1 MRLRRK
7 RAPALQAADGDP
19 QAKWFW
25 EHYEDAARQILE
37 FYDQDGISLSG
48 KRVADVG
55 CGDGIMDL
63 GVAHHAQPAEL
74 VGFDVNPVDTANL
87 LDQARRFGV
96 AGELP
101 TNLSFQQSEQQ
112 RLPAE
117 DASFDHVFTWSAFEH
132 IGDVSGVLRE
142 IARIMK
148 PAGVLFL
155 QLWPFYH
162 SEQGSH
168 LWDWFP
174 EGFVQHRLT
183 LEEIEAQ
190 VRAKAGEDDWWANY
204 MLKEYRALNRIT
216 LDELGAAILSAG
228 LHVAKIEPL
237 TGLTRLT
244 PDLDRYPLSVLVM
257 NGVKLLAG
265 KSPGR

>member
-1 MRLRRK
+1 MRLRR
-7 RAPALQAADGDP
+7 RRTPAAVAAADDDP
-19 QAKWFW
+19 QSRWFR
-25 EHYEDAARQILE
+25 EHYEDAARQIVE
-37 FYDQDGISLSG
+37 FYGQDGISLSG

-63 GVAHHAQPAEL
+63 GVAHRAQPVEL

-87 LDQARRFGV
+87 LDQARRYG
-96 AGELP
+96 AASELP
-101 TNLSFQQSEQQ
+101 PNLHFEQSGPL
-112 RLPAE
+112 RIPA
-117 DASFDHVFTWSAFEH
+117 DDSSFDHVFTWSAFEH
-132 IGDVSGVLRE
+132 IGDAPGVLGE

-148 PAGVLFL
+148 PEGVLFL

-174 EGFVQHRLT
+174 EGFVQHRLS
-183 LEEIEAQ
+183 LEEIETQ
-190 VRAKAGEDDWWANY
+190 VRAKAGEDDWWASY

-265 KSPGR
+265 RR